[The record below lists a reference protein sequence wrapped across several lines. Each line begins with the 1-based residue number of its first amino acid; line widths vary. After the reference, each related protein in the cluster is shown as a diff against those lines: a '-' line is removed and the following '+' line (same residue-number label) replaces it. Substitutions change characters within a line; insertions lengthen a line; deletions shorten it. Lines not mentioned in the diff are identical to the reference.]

1 MFCNYK
7 TLFCTFFLSLLVTSN
22 SVLPLI
28 SMKSLLLISF
38 ALLLLVSSSLARQKA
53 GCDDD
58 IIRGVNLGG
67 WLLLEPWI
75 TPIFFE
81 AVNVGELQDKIVDEW
96 TYAELLDPFVY
107 KTRMQGHWS
116 TFVTKSHFEELVQA
130 GISHVRIP
138 VGYWYWDVEEGEPFP
153 APNLDD
159 TDPASPLFYLKR
171 GLQWCDELGLQVRVL
186 TKIL

>member
-1 MFCNYK
+1 MLSYHVLLYK
-7 TLFCTFFLSLLVTSN
+7 TLFCTLFLSVTPN
-22 SVLPLI
+22 SDLPLI

-38 ALLLLVSSSLARQKA
+38 ALLLLVSSSLA

-171 GLQWCDELGLQVRVL
+171 GLQWCDELGLQVRGS